1 MVSEENRVRSNSSNA
16 ARTRR
21 SAPRLPCGA
30 SGAHEILQSRDDM
43 MQLMSRGEKSLA
55 RNGGQRLQE
64 HGLRALRDTT
74 GAMVTA
80 LSLCVWLCAGLVAQD
95 RVG

>member
-55 RNGGQRLQE
+55 RNGGSGRRNTAC
-64 HGLRALRDTT
+64 GLSGTPLER
-74 GAMVTA
+74 
-80 LSLCVWLCAGLVAQD
+80 W
-95 RVG
+95 